1 MARMHSRKKGKSG
14 SKRPSRIIRPEWLP
28 EEYTAEKVEE
38 LVVQLAKK
46 GESASTIGLILRDS
60 YGIPLVKAITGKKIS
75 QILKDN
81 KITNPLPEDL
91 TALIRRAL
99 KVRKHLEENKKD
111 LESTKGLHRIESKIY
126 RLIKYYKKSGELEA
140 DFKYRPD
147 KVKILIS

>member
-14 SKRPSRIIRPEWLP
+14 SKRPSRIIKPEWCEATP
-28 EEYTAEKVEE
+28 EQVEE

-60 YGIPLVKAITGKKIS
+60 YGIPLVKAISGKKVG
-75 QILKDN
+75 QILKEN
-81 KITNPLPEDL
+81 KITTPLPEDL
-91 TALIRRAL
+91 TSLIRRAL

-111 LESTKGLHRIESKIY
+111 LEGTKGLHRIESKIY
-126 RLIKYYKKSGELEA
+126 RLIKYYKRRGILES

-147 KVKILIS
+147 QVKILIR

>member
-14 SKRPSRIIRPEWLP
+14 SKRPSRLLKPEWC
-28 EEYTAEKVEE
+28 EYTADQVED
-38 LVVQLAKK
+38 LIIQLSKK

-60 YGIPLVKAITGKKIS
+60 HGIPLVKAITGKKIS

-81 KITNPLPEDL
+81 KITTPLPEDL

-99 KVRKHLEENKKD
+99 KVRKHLEENNKD
-111 LESTKGLHRIESKIY
+111 LEGTKGLHRLESKIY
-126 RLIKYYKKSGELEA
+126 RLIKYYKKVRVLEA

>member
-14 SKRPSRIIRPEWLP
+14 SKRPSRIIKPEWLP
-28 EEYTAEKVEE
+28 EEYTPEKVEE
-38 LVVQLAKK
+38 LVIQFAKK
-46 GESASTIGLILRDS
+46 GESASKIGLVLRDS
-60 YGIPLVKAITGKKIS
+60 YGIPLVKAITGKKIT

-111 LESTKGLHRIESKIY
+111 LEGKKGLHRIESKIY
-126 RLIKYYKKSGELEA
+126 RLIKYYKKSGVLEV

-147 KVKILIS
+147 KVGILIR